1 MIDITTIQ
9 TYAALPELQTLNR
22 ENIYL
27 KKENEGIKIIVTTII
42 CLSLGIGLYVIINK
56 HNEEYR

>member
-27 KKENEGIKIIVTTII
+27 KEENEGIKIIVTTII